1 MGMIK
6 NNLDLILVAVVALAV
21 VMYDVTIDWV
31 LSLLHLIF
39 ELIHIAYEW
48 FELGIEHSV
57 EHLFHTTRHGSQIVT
72 FYILVLIACGL
83 IYGFWRV
90 LPRWLERLKQFA
102 NDSWVR
108 RKTEWELYW
117 LSLTL
122 TKKISLVV
130 TALSVAYI
138 ASFFVM

>member
-6 NNLDLILVAVVALAV
+6 NNLDLILAAVVALAL
-21 VMYDVTIDWV
+21 VMYDVTIDWI
-31 LSLLHLIF
+31 LSLLHFLF

-57 EHLFHTTRHGSQIVT
+57 EHLFHTSRHGSQIVT
-72 FYILVLIACGL
+72 FYVLVLIASGL
-83 IYGFWRV
+83 IYWLWRV
-90 LPRWLERLKQFA
+90 LPRLFERIRQFA
-102 NDSWVR
+102 YDAWVL
-108 RKTEWELYW
+108 RKSEWELYW

-122 TKKISLVV
+122 NKKIMLLV
-130 TALSVAYI
+130 TALGVAYI